1 MNRYNFLL
9 LLFFFPVAN
18 DTTAQ
23 KLLKLEE
30 AITIALE
37 DNYDLR
43 ISKNEVEIAAI
54 ENSTINSGYLPTVDA
69 TGGVSYANEN
79 QSASFNDGSDISI
92 SGAETES
99 YNASITAEYT
109 LFDGF
114 ERKHTVKQQ
123 GENLELEQLR
133 NRQEIEN
140 TIVSIYET
148 FYDVA
153 FQSQVVTNLLVNIEN
168 STDRLDRAKRGLKY
182 GQGTKL
188 DELNAQVDLNNDS
201 ISYASELSQLQNLKR
216 SLNLLLGHAPNA
228 DIVVD
233 TTVIFSAYLEE
244 QQILDLAMANNVEMI
259 LANQNILLSELDIQ
273 INRAQFLPKI
283 TGNGSYRWNENQ
295 NPPTSFALTN
305 ETHGYNL
312 GINLSWSIF
321 DGGARRTRIETGR
334 VNVLNRQIELEKVN
348 AQVKT
353 DIYNAHEI
361 YKNNIFTLQAETKNV
376 LTNQANFE
384 RTKRQY
390 SLGQIN
396 AIDFR
401 QAQVNLINA
410 KNNRDR
416 AKYDLKISEINLKQL
431 AGLLLE
437 K

>member
-1 MNRYNFLL
+1 MNNYNLL
-9 LLFFFPVAN
+9 LLFFLFP
-18 DTTAQ
+18 TASDLIAQ
-23 KLLKLEE
+23 DLLKLED
-30 AITIALE
+30 AINIALE
-37 DNYDLR
+37 SNYDLR
-43 ISKNEVEIAAI
+43 ISKNDVEIAAI
-54 ENSTINSGYLPTVDA
+54 ENSTLNSGYLPTVTA
-69 TGGVSYANEN
+69 AGGLSYANEN
-79 QSASFNDGSDISI
+79 QSVSFNDGSEITI
-92 SGAETES
+92 NGAETES
-99 YNASITAEYT
+99 YNASVTAEYT

-114 ERKHTVKQQ
+114 ERKFTVQQQ
-123 GENLELEQLR
+123 GENLQLEQLR

-168 STDRLDRAKRGLKY
+168 SADRLDRAKRGLKY

-216 SLNLLLGHAPNA
+216 SLNLLLGQAPNA
-228 DIVVD
+228 NIVVD
-233 TTVIFSAYLEE
+233 TTVVFSSYLDE
-244 QQILDLAMANNVEMI
+244 QQILDLAMTNNIEMI

-273 INRAQFLPKI
+273 INRAQFLPKV
-283 TGNGSYRWNENQ
+283 TGNGSYNWNENQ
-295 NPPTSFALTN
+295 NPPTSFALSN

-312 GINLSWSIF
+312 GINLSWNIF

-334 VNVLNRQIELEKVN
+334 VNVLNRQIELERVN

-353 DIYNAHEI
+353 DIYNAHEL

-390 SLGQIN
+390 GLGQIN

-416 AKYDLKISEINLKQL
+416 AKYDLKISE
-431 AGLLLE
+431 
-437 K
+437 

>member
-1 MNRYNFLL
+1 MKKYNLL
-9 LLFFFPVAN
+9 LLILLFTMASDLVAQN
-18 DTTAQ
+18 
-23 KLLKLEE
+23 LLKLED
-30 AITIALE
+30 AINIALE
-37 DNYDLR
+37 SNYDLR
-43 ISKNEVEIAAI
+43 ISKNDVEIAAI
-54 ENSTINSGYLPTVDA
+54 ENSVLNSGYLPTVTA
-69 TGGVSYANEN
+69 TGGLSYANEN
-79 QSASFNDGSDISI
+79 QSVGFNDGSETSI
-92 SGAETES
+92 DGAETES
-99 YNASITAEYT
+99 YNASVTAEYT
-109 LFDGF
+109 IFDGF
-114 ERKHTVKQQ
+114 ERKYTVQQQ
-123 GENLELEQLR
+123 GENLQLEQLR

-168 STDRLDRAKRGLKY
+168 SADRLDRAQRGLKY

-216 SLNLLLGHAPNA
+216 SLNLLLGQAPNTN
-228 DIVVD
+228 IVVD
-233 TTVIFSAYLEE
+233 TTLVFSAYLDE
-244 QQILDLAMANNVEMI
+244 QQILDIAMTNNIEII
-259 LANQNILLSELDIQ
+259 LSNQNILLSELDIQ
-273 INRAQFLPKI
+273 INRAQFLPKV
-283 TGNGSYRWNENQ
+283 TGNGSYSWNENQ
-295 NPPTSFALTN
+295 NPPTNFALSN
-305 ETHGYNL
+305 ETRGYNL
-312 GINLSWSIF
+312 GINLSWNIF
-321 DGGARRTRIETGR
+321 DGGARRTRTETGK
-334 VNVLNRQIELEKVN
+334 VNVLNRQIELERVN

-353 DIYNAHEI
+353 DIYNAHEL

-376 LTNQANFE
+376 LTNKANFD

-437 K
+437 R